1 MNMVILTGNVCNM
14 FDNDNNVRITIADN
28 YKERTDY
35 IKVTLFKNQADF
47 ARKYIKIGDHI
58 SVQGRVS
65 TYESNKGET
74 LGITAH
80 EISFEGYKNPNKKE
94 DKQPNEDKANND
106 SFSDIGTS
114 ENVSLP
120 WENNEN
126 TVQNDNDDLAF

>member
-1 MNMVILTGNVCNM
+1 MNLVILTGNVCNM
-14 FDNDNNVRITIADN
+14 FDNGNNVRITIADN

-47 ARKYIKIGDHI
+47 ARKFIKIGDHV

-65 TYESNKGET
+65 TYASNKGEAI
-74 LGITAH
+74 GVTAH

-94 DKQPNEDKANND
+94 DKQPNEEKTKSD

-126 TVQNDNDDLAF
+126 TVQNNDDLAF

>member
-1 MNMVILTGNVCNM
+1 MNLVILTGNVCNM
-14 FDNDNNVRITIADN
+14 YDNGSNVKITIADN

-47 ARKYIKIGDHI
+47 ARKYVKIGDHI

-65 TYESNKGET
+65 TYESNMGAT

-80 EISFEGYKNPNKKE
+80 EIGFEGYKNPNKKE
-94 DKQPNEDKANND
+94 DKQPNEEKTNSN

-126 TVQNDNDDLAF
+126 TVQNNDDLAF